1 MKQIFMTVSL
11 FFCSIVIVNAQW
23 ETSKQEFKSPDLQNL
38 IDNAKTVAI
47 LPFKANVKYK
57 RMPKG
62 ATVESLRE
70 EEEKLST
77 SLQDGM
83 LTYLLRKS
91 ENYSVKFQDVN
102 RTNALLKR
110 SGVYNDLDVV
120 LPDSLCKILNVDAV
134 IKSTW
139 NYEKTGSEAGAIV
152 MALAVGVSKGVGSG
166 ALTLQLYGAKDGE
179 LAWRFYKEMN
189 ESAFSSASEL
199 MERMMKK
206 IGRNFPFEIK

>member
-1 MKQIFMTVSL
+1 MKQIFITVSL

>member
-1 MKQIFMTVSL
+1 MTASL

>member
-1 MKQIFMTVSL
+1 MTVSL

-62 ATVESLRE
+62 STVESLRE

-206 IGRNFPFEIK
+206 IGRNFPFELK

>member
-1 MKQIFMTVSL
+1 MKQIFITVSL

-152 MALAVGVSKGVGSG
+152 MALAVGVSKGVGNG